1 MSEVSNPAIPRWR
14 TANALRTAHR
24 DERGMIT
31 SMIVRLV
38 VIFALGALIV
48 SESGH
53 IISAQIKAEDAAR
66 VAAQTA
72 ADDYATSHSTQHAA
86 AAAVLAAQENDANAK
101 VVAVG
106 IARDGTA
113 TVTVVEEAHTM
124 IVKRLS
130 FLKGFGE
137 QKATEI
143 QGRSF

>member
-1 MSEVSNPAIPRWR
+1 
-14 TANALRTAHR
+14 
-24 DERGMIT
+24 MIT

-38 VIFALGALIV
+38 VIFALGALVV
-48 SESGH
+48 SESGQV
-53 IISAQIKAEDAAR
+53 ISAQIKAEDAAR

-72 ADDYATSHSTQHAA
+72 SDDYFTSHSTQHAA

-101 VVAVG
+101 VIAVS

-137 QKATEI
+137 QKATEV